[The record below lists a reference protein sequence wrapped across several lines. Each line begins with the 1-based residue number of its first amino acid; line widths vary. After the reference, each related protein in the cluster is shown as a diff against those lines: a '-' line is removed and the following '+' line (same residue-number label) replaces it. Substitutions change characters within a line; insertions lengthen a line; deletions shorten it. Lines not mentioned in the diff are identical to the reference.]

1 MSPHA
6 LWYQDDI
13 IDVGRTLQDHK
24 ENLRRVFRRLK
35 EANLR
40 INADKCQ
47 FFKQELLY
55 LGHRVTSHGIVT
67 DPDKVAA
74 IAQLELPST
83 VRELRHFLV
92 CRQNHGNLEKGG
104 EIL

>member
-1 MSPHA
+1 
-6 LWYQDDI
+6 
-13 IDVGRTLQDHK
+13 V
-24 ENLRRVFRRLK
+24 
-35 EANLR
+35 NLR
-40 INADKCQ
+40 INAEKCQ

-83 VRELRHFLV
+83 VRELRHYP
-92 CRQNHGNLEKGG
+92 G
-104 EIL
+104 EPKNNDITIFRAKPWEMGERRGDMIVRTRWSILYRP